1 MDAAVS
7 LGAASTFTAVTAAR
21 WTVRMKPRYLRKAH
35 GVFMVGAALFMMWR
49 QGEIKA
55 VQAKKEGNPSSLV
68 VASAPSVE
76 ALPLMNSANEWPRFV
91 LLGALSGLII
101 GSVGVGVSWMLAPVI
116 ASMISNPMSS
126 EQMQRSRHKALT
138 PQGYLTAAGDLAEN
152 INASPADEL
161 SRRTAGAA
169 MVPPSIAAAW
179 MHYRIGNAP
188 TPTILALPLAA
199 GAIAGSVFGGSQ
211 LGDVTAS
218 EELRIVV
225 SMLFFL
231 HGCWSILKP

>member
-1 MDAAVS
+1 
-7 LGAASTFTAVTAAR
+7 
-21 WTVRMKPRYLRKAH
+21 
-35 GVFMVGAALFMMWR
+35 
-49 QGEIKA
+49 
-55 VQAKKEGNPSSLV
+55 
-68 VASAPSVE
+68 
-76 ALPLMNSANEWPRFV
+76 
-91 LLGALSGLII
+91 
-101 GSVGVGVSWMLAPVI
+101 
-116 ASMISNPMSS
+116 MSS

-231 HGCWSILKP
+231 HGCWSILKPGP